1 MSNHDQLERRLQ
13 TAGSTFDEVTIAPDA
28 WQENRRRLAEDR
40 SRRNR
45 WLLGAVA
52 AGLVA
57 VLVGGAA
64 LLATQ
69 AVDSGPPASSGSD
82 DPWAPENVLGPP
94 VVLER
99 IATDGRRVDLQGV
112 LSDTTGD
119 GPNLCTQA
127 VAEGYGFGSCIAR
140 EPSADK
146 PSVAVDWLLPIKGD
160 GDLRGVVAGV
170 DSRASFVTVWMSDG
184 ERVPTA
190 LRPTGWE
197 NTKILAYT
205 VPADEPRPQRLVA
218 YGRDGNVLQA
228 VDLAA
233 RFGDWWLTERS
244 ACAGDDVVTF
254 GTQPTKPGDVFA
266 AVGTTDAKLSV
277 LSSTGT
283 YGDRCV
289 TRLRSAAIA
298 GWFVESDRGVVVV
311 APEVDSVRLTVSG
324 SVEKL
329 KPSMSEG
336 TMWKAVGTRLAAGT
350 LDKAE
355 IVAYDAHGIELD
367 REFVN
372 QPVSP

>member
-28 WQENRRRLAEDR
+28 WQENQRRLAEDR

-99 IATDGRRVDLQGV
+99 IVTDGRRVDLQGV

-146 PSVAVDWLLPIKGD
+146 PSVAVDWLMGTEGD
-160 GDLRGVVAGV
+160 GAQRGVVAGV
-170 DSRASFVTVWMSDG
+170 DERVASVEVWMSDG
-184 ERVPTA
+184 ARVVPA
-190 LRPTGWE
+190 LHPTGWE
-197 NTKILAYT
+197 QTRMFSLT
-205 VPADEPRPQRLVA
+205 VAADGPRPQRLVA
-218 YGRDGNVLQA
+218 MAGDGNVLQA
-228 VDLAA
+228 IDLAS
-233 RFGDWWLTERS
+233 RFGSTWLVSTRAS
-244 ACAGDDVVTF
+244 CGGTVTGRWPAAGT
-254 GTQPTKPGDVFA
+254 TA
-266 AVGTTDAKLSV
+266 AAGVAVSWSTTDAL
-277 LSSTGT
+277 
-283 YGDRCV
+283 V
-289 TRLRSAAIA
+289 TAPGGAPACLDPLRATALA
-298 GWFVESDRGVVVV
+298 GWTRIGDALVVAV
-311 APEVDSVRLTVSG
+311 APEVESVRIMVGEDLVGLVEPSRSQG
-324 SVEKL
+324 SPFQV
-329 KPSMSEG
+329 
-336 TMWKAVGTRLAAGT
+336 AVAKVGKQALLDAEVVA
-350 LDKAE
+350 LDKLN
-355 IVAYDAHGIELD
+355 IELD

-372 QPVSP
+372 QPQSP